1 MKFLGELNY
10 NAEGLVLGRL
20 ASVVARN
27 LLRGYRVNVIN
38 VEKAIITG
46 DPVMIK
52 REWYQKWARSDWY
65 HGPFYPRMPDRI
77 FRRVVRGM
85 LPRKTKRGREALK
98 NLRVFIGF
106 PDEFKDKP
114 LLGKEPNEKAKQ
126 KYHPK
131 LIEEAK
137 KTQPKFERGNIKYLE
152 LGELSKWLGAKF

>member
-1 MKFLGELNY
+1 MEFLGELNY

-20 ASVVARN
+20 ASIVARN
-27 LLRGYRVNVIN
+27 LLRGYRVNVVN

-46 DPVMIK
+46 DPVMIR
-52 REWYQKWARSDWY
+52 REWYQKWNRSDWY

-77 FRRVVRGM
+77 FKRVVRGM
-85 LPRKTKRGREALK
+85 LPRKTQRGREALK
-98 NLRVFIGF
+98 NLKVYIGL
-106 PDEFKDKP
+106 PKEFENKP
-114 LLGKEPNEKAKQ
+114 LLGKNPNELALK
-126 KYHPK
+126 KYHPY